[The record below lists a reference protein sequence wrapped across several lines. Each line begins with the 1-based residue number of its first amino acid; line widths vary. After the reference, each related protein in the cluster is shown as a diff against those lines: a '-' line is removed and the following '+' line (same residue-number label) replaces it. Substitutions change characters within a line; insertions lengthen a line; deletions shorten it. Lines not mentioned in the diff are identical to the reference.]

1 MGVEDFK
8 VAIES
13 SVSQDDAAGLLL
25 RIPGASPADSLSP
38 KARCALVRGEDCVFE
53 IEIRATGGES
63 RMEFGMAICHPIAG
77 LKKFTALVS
86 QMITVLCAESVS
98 IMEDLPEGVPGD
110 FPPAPLEGFADAM
123 ARGLAFRR
131 EHWRADFGVY
141 EAAITSREALYRFVL
156 RET

>member
-25 RIPGASPADSLSP
+25 RIPGASPADSFSP
-38 KARCALVRGEDCVFE
+38 KARRVHVRGEDYVFE

-63 RMEFGMAICHPIAG
+63 RIEFSMAICHPISG
-77 LKKFTALVS
+77 LKKFTALVWE
-86 QMITVLCAESVS
+86 MIAVLCAESVS
-98 IMEDLPEGVPGD
+98 IMEDLPEGVAGD
-110 FPPAPLEGFADAM
+110 FPPAPLEDFADAM
-123 ARGLAFRR
+123 ARGLAFKR
-131 EHWRADFGVY
+131 ELWRADFGVD
-141 EAAITSREALYRFVL
+141 EAAITSREALGRFVL